1 MSSRQVEK
9 LLNER
14 DEKEAE
20 LITLLK
26 LTPIDIWNT
35 DLDNFLAEWRVR
47 NATSFEGNLR
57 I

>member
-9 LLNER
+9 LLSER

-26 LTPIDIWNT
+26 LTPVDIWNT
-35 DLDNFLAEWRVR
+35 DLDNFVAEWRVR
-47 NATSFEGNLR
+47 NPTSVEGSLR